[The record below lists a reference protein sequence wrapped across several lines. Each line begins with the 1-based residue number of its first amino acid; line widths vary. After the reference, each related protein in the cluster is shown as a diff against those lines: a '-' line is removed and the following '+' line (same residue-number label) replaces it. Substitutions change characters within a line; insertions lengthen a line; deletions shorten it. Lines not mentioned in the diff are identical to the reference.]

1 MQQWVGHNEFF
12 GTEVNV
18 FTEKGAIS
26 GIEQGI
32 DKRGYLKVIT
42 DEASGI

>member
-18 FTEKGAIS
+18 FTEQGAIS
-26 GIEQGI
+26 GRAGVA
-32 DKRGYLKVIT
+32 GL
-42 DEASGI
+42 